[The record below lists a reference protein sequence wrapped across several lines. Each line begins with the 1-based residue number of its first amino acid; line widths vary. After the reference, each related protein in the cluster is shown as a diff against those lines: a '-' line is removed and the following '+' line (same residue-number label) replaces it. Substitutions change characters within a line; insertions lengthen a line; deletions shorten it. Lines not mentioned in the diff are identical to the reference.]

1 SSSRTTVPPGECHLA
16 LPISTSTHPPLV
28 TRSSGW
34 NPPAD
39 RGPADFRRIFTLPQH
54 QAALPNPQLSTNQ
67 GEETLANTRVGKAL
81 FLTWGSEVE
90 PTLRVIEHQGRI
102 GKRTWIAAPI
112 YELGS
117 IPAASTDVDPET
129 GVRVPLRDLIR
140 RGKARRCFLSSYFP
154 W

>member
-1 SSSRTTVPPGECHLA
+1 VAQQTFEE
-16 LPISTSTHPPLV
+16 
-28 TRSSGW
+28 
-34 NPPAD
+34 
-39 RGPADFRRIFTLPQH
+39 IFTLPQD

-90 PTLRVIEHQGRI
+90 STLRVIEHQGRI
-102 GKRTWIAAPI
+102 GKRTWLAAPI

-129 GVRVPLRDLIR
+129 GVRVPLRLAETLFKKRRLLLEGLLITKR
-140 RGKARRCFLSSYFP
+140 D
-154 W
+154 